1 MIVTVKQARDLTAGK
16 SIKVVVEM
24 EQPPEGYGNPIIGPL
39 GLKVLFSHPGKVNTG
54 HLRGIWTDTLPHPVG
69 STVRMKY
76 IDMVDRVSIHTAKVT
91 DVRVI
96 EDICPT
102 CYESGKQW
110 VAVTTLERSE

>member
-1 MIVTVKQARDLTAGK
+1 MTHIVTAEQAEHLIAGK
-16 SIKVVVEM
+16 AITVVCEM
-24 EQPPEGYGNPIIGPL
+24 NQPPEGWEFNRLTNDVYNMQRAEFTWGDSLHFTIKLI
-39 GLKVLFSHPGKVNTG
+39 
-54 HLRGIWTDTLPHPVG
+54 PHPVG

-110 VAVTTLERSE
+110 VAVTTLERSK